1 MNTETRLCIVENQ
14 SDVDAVAEGCDTF
27 VIESALQEVPAVAF
41 ERVFRSL
48 IEADPGRVAG
58 LPLYGIVR
66 IHLAFLFAQNQTPPM
81 ALPHLVVLYDLLD
94 ERLDR
99 NDYERICCHNLAENY
114 QAVVADVASNRSV
127 TVENTA
133 SFGFNRTIRGFLIG
147 IYGYFRLLADQ
158 LFSIV
163 WKRTRRGPDPT
174 ETVFVPHVNRF
185 DNIRPVLDQFEGDS
199 EVVLPVSSLTWL
211 RHRKDRYAAVDAYDP
226 TPLDYFTTP
235 SRIVETIRRGIGLTY
250 AVLIRRS
257 FDADVQSRVKTE
269 FGVDMPQTVTYLL
282 GNLFAEHIPAL
293 ANTVVAEQMLADL
306 DPEQLV
312 VGSLGSRQQAIL
324 YAAIEADVDTYHVP
338 HSGTNGYEKTPPS
351 ETVHF
356 VPGEHIVTH
365 LQRSEQLSNT
375 DNVVPAGR
383 PKLVE
388 LSRRDV
394 TPVDDWQSD
403 TIRIVVATQPFS
415 DPIRRRFIE
424 DVLESLQQ
432 TPEPIEVVIKIHPNE
447 TSSFYESAVSD
458 NPFEVRIAEDD
469 IYGYVTGADVVI
481 TINSNVGLESM
492 VLGTPC
498 VCVNVWSPLIR
509 ARPYATHGP
518 APVLRT
524 NDEMNE
530 FFATLTADSV
540 AELAEAE
547 SEFVREN
554 YLAGDPAE
562 RISAI
567 IQADEQVPNGGS
579 QAR

>member
-1 MNTETRLCIVENQ
+1 MNSETKLYIVENQ
-14 SDVDAVAEGCDTF
+14 ADVDAVAEGCDTF

-48 IEADPGRVAG
+48 IEADPGRIAD
-58 LPLYGIVR
+58 LPLYGVVR

-81 ALPHLVVLYDLLD
+81 ALPHLVVLYTLLE
-94 ERLDR
+94 ERLNQ
-99 NDYERICCHNLAENY
+99 NDYDELRCHNLAENY
-114 QAVVADVASNRSV
+114 QAVVSDVASKHSV

-133 SFGFNRTIRGFLIG
+133 RFGFHRTILGFLIG

-158 LFSIV
+158 LLSIV
-163 WKRTRRGPDPT
+163 WKRTRREPDPT

-185 DNIRPVLDQFEGDS
+185 DNIRPVLDQFEGEY
-199 EVVLPVSSLTWL
+199 EVVLPTSTISWL
-211 RHRKDRYAAVDAYDP
+211 RHRKDRYADVDAYDP

-235 SRIVETIRRGIGLTY
+235 RRIVETIRRGIGLTY

-257 FDADVQSRVKTE
+257 FDVDVQSRVRTE
-269 FGVDMPQTVTYLL
+269 FGVEMPQTVTYLL

-293 ANTVVAEQMLADL
+293 ANTVIAEQMLADL

-324 YAAIEADVDTYHVP
+324 YAAIEAGVDTYHVP

-356 VPGEHIVTH
+356 VPGDHIVTH
-365 LQRSEQLSNT
+365 LQRSDQLSTT

-388 LSRRDV
+388 LSHSDV

-403 TIRIVVATQPFS
+403 AIRIVVATQPFS

-432 TPEPIEVVIKIHPNE
+432 TPEPIDVVIKIHPNE
-447 TSSFYESAVSD
+447 TTSFYVSTVSEY
-458 NPFEVRIAEDD
+458 PFRVRIAEDD
-469 IYGYVTGADVVI
+469 IYGYVTGADVVV

-518 APVLRT
+518 VPVLRT
-524 NDEMNE
+524 NDEMNK
-530 FFATLTADSV
+530 FFATLTADRV
-540 AELAEAE
+540 GELAEAE
-547 SEFVREN
+547 TDFVRKN
-554 YLAGDPAE
+554 YLAGDPSG

-567 IQADEQVPNGGS
+567 IQADDQVPN
-579 QAR
+579 